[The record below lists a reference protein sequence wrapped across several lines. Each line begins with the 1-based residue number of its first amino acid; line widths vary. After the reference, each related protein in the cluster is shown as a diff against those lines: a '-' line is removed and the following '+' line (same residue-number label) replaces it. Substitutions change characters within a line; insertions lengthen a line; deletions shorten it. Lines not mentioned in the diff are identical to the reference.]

1 MLEAPVLKP
10 MLADKLMAVPTTP
23 AFIYHADELRRT
35 ASRIRDVASISGSK
49 LLYSVKANNL
59 PGVLGTL
66 RPFVDGFGVS
76 SLSEARA
83 VKEALGDSG
92 TIHLYSVA
100 IPLAD
105 ADELANLCDYVTV
118 NSLGQL
124 RRWEPKFRGRAHVGL
139 RVNPGRSFLDDRRYD
154 PCRPHSKLGV
164 PLDDLADSANEIFP
178 LIEGLHVHSNCDSTD
193 FQHLLDTVDVLES
206 RLGPILD
213 QIEWI
218 NLGGGYL
225 FEDGMDFAS
234 LHEAVKILQQKFGL
248 EVIIEP
254 GATFVRESGYIIA
267 SVLDLF
273 DSDGKTIAV
282 LDTTVNHMP
291 EVFEY
296 QFKPDVVC
304 DSETGRSEYILAGLS
319 CLAGD
324 VFGEYRFDE
333 PLDIGSHIVF
343 KNAGAYTVVK
353 AHTFNGIPLPSLYEL
368 QAGGTFVEM
377 PWTQDVTS

>member
-1 MLEAPVLKP
+1 MS
-10 MLADKLMAVPTTP
+10 VPTTP
-23 AFIYHADELRRT
+23 AFIYDADELRRT
-35 ASRIRDVASISGSK
+35 ASRIRDVASNTGCT
-49 LLYSVKANNL
+49 LLYSVKANDL
-59 PGVLGTL
+59 RGVLGTI

-83 VKEALGDSG
+83 AKEVLGDSG
-92 TIHLYSVA
+92 TVHLYSVA
-100 IPLAD
+100 IPPAD
-105 ADELANLCDYVTV
+105 ADELANVCDYVTL

-124 RRWEPKFRGRAHVGL
+124 RTWESKFRGCAPVGL

-164 PLDDLADSANEIFP
+164 PLGDLADSADEVFS
-178 LIEGLHVHSNCDSTD
+178 LIQGLHVHSNCDSTD

-206 RLGPILD
+206 HLGPVLD

-234 LHEAVKILQQKFGL
+234 LHEAAKILQQKYGL
-248 EVIIEP
+248 EVIVEP
-254 GATFVRESGYIIA
+254 GAAFVRESGYFVA

-273 DSDGKTIAV
+273 DSDGKTVAV

-296 QFKPDVVC
+296 QFEPDVVE
-304 DSETGRSEYILAGLS
+304 DSKTGQYEYILAGLS

-324 VFGEYRFDE
+324 VFGEYRFNE
-333 PLDIGSHIVF
+333 RLNIGSRIAF
-343 KNAGAYTVVK
+343 KNAGAYTIVK

-368 QAGGTFVEM
+368 QAGRTFVEM
-377 PWTQDVTS
+377 PWTQVVTS